1 MQVELTSLENA
12 IEFVKGGIAALK
24 SQIRRLKNDE
34 TTSSNQLTMKLQGI
48 LDAAVSGGLKNYEV
62 CMYARAYTVCLFV
75 HTVCTYVTYICAQA
89 QVKRRGTNGEFPL
102 PQVFFTDKYRD
113 HYPHFSKL
121 TAELKEQMAALVSL
135 L

>member
-1 MQVELTSLENA
+1 MHV
-12 IEFVKGGIAALK
+12 
-24 SQIRRLKNDE
+24 R
-34 TTSSNQLTMKLQGI
+34 I
-48 LDAAVSGGLKNYEV
+48 L
-62 CMYARAYTVCLFV
+62 CLFV
-75 HTVCTYVTYICAQA
+75 HTVCTYVTYIRTQA

-113 HYPHFSKL
+113 QYHYLHFSKL